1 MFFIVVQKHTTM
13 KRIFTILAFVFA
25 TGLFSCT
32 KDEVAMAEAAACSL
46 QDPPT
51 WCATVRCSPDGKPVC
66 GCNKVTYGSVC
77 EAQCAGVTSYTMG
90 ACK

>member
-1 MFFIVVQKHTTM
+1 M
-13 KRIFTILAFVFA
+13 KKIFAILAFVFA
-25 TGLFSCT
+25 TVSISCT
-32 KDEVAMAEAAACSL
+32 KEQLPEGSEAACL
-46 QDPPT
+46 MQDPPT

-77 EAQCAGVTSYTMG
+77 EAQCAGVSSYTMG

>member
-1 MFFIVVQKHTTM
+1 M
-13 KRIFTILAFVFA
+13 KKISTILAFVFA
-25 TGLFSCT
+25 TSIISCT
-32 KDEVAMAEAAACSL
+32 KEQLPEGSQAACTM

-66 GCNKVTYGSVC
+66 GCNNVTYGSVC
-77 EAQCAGVTSYTMG
+77 EAQCSGVSSYTMG